1 MVSCSLEQTGGS
13 AQRKCA
19 EFPAFKQFV
28 EFVSKEAKIACDP
41 VTSPQSLKELS
52 SSESEKRYKP
62 SHNQDPRKMQG
73 GRSFLSEV
81 AENTDNV
88 PSGPKYC
95 CALCKG
101 NHELDSCHAFL
112 SKSISERKSFVKYQK
127 LCFGCLS
134 SGHIAKRCKNRK
146 VCKICSKQ
154 HPTSLHGDTN
164 GPHNQKG
171 MGKDKAQNLSP
182 DTKNVQNADLE

>member
-1 MVSCSLEQTGGS
+1 MVSCSLEQTG
-13 AQRKCA
+13 AQHKEKCA

-52 SSESEKRYKP
+52 SSESEKRYKN
-62 SHNQDPRKMQG
+62 SHNQDPRKIQG
-73 GRSFLSEV
+73 GRSCLSEV
-81 AENTDNV
+81 AESTDNV

-112 SKSISERKSFVKYQK
+112 SKSISERKSFV
-127 LCFGCLS
+127 
-134 SGHIAKRCKNRK
+134 
-146 VCKICSKQ
+146 
-154 HPTSLHGDTN
+154 
-164 GPHNQKG
+164 
-171 MGKDKAQNLSP
+171 
-182 DTKNVQNADLE
+182 